1 MTGEEGRKGRQGPH
15 GQKGSTGSFGFKGLP
30 GGNGTKVDHR
40 IQYLSLSSV
49 IIDGRNALFFGFSPR
64 LTKIIARIHG
74 VQKIYII
81 NIWGQK
87 QTNVIYLE
95 LCVRTRIT
103 Y

>member
-1 MTGEEGRKGRQGPH
+1 MVRKDLQDLLVSKDYREEMEPR
-15 GQKGSTGSFGFKGLP
+15 S
-30 GGNGTKVDHR
+30 DHR